1 MTPDLVAPGP
11 EAPQSNI
18 PGARSGIMSSAR
30 VLPPGAIVV
39 DHAARSFRVYPREN
53 RALKDMIV
61 ARGRVRG
68 ADVVALRDV
77 SFAVEPGSAVGL
89 VGRNGSG
96 KTTLLRLLSGIIKPS
111 SGTVAVGGRVG
122 SLLELG
128 AGFHPDLTGR
138 ENVYLNGSI
147 HGLGRVAVR
156 EKFDE
161 IVAFAGLEDS
171 IDLPVR
177 TYSSGM
183 YMRLG
188 FAIAAHIE
196 ADVLLL
202 DEVFAVGDEAF
213 QRKCFGKIFDFKKRG
228 GTIVFVSHDATA
240 VERLCDRA
248 VLLKDGVVEFD
259 GPTHEAIVEYRRL
272 LAGEREPE
280 ERSAGLKEWGGDIA
294 RVEHVRLLG
303 ADGTERVQ
311 LLAGEPFA
319 IAADVVA
326 ERAIAP
332 PRLVWELRD
341 DAAILVAAGAV
352 STAEHGWSDATR
364 TFALRFDADR
374 PPFADGRLH
383 LRVDLTDDDGQTQYH
398 SLDDARVFVVYPS
411 DEIRGLVR
419 LEGRW
424 SREDSGIAAE
434 LERA

>member
-1 MTPDLVAPGP
+1 MTQGSIAAG
-11 EAPQSNI
+11 E
-18 PGARSGIMSSAR
+18 
-30 VLPPGAIVV
+30 IVV
-39 DHAARSFRVYPREN
+39 DRAARSFRVYPREN
-53 RALKDMIV
+53 RALKDLIV

-68 ADVVALRDV
+68 ADVVALRDI
-77 SFAVEPGSAVGL
+77 SFTVEPGSAVGL

-111 SGTVAVGGRVG
+111 SGTVAVGGRIG

-147 HGLGRVAVR
+147 HGLGRAAIR
-156 EKFDE
+156 EKLDE
-161 IVAFAGLEDS
+161 IVTFAGLEQF

-213 QRKCFGKIFDFKKRG
+213 QRKCFGKIFEFKKRG
-228 GTIVFVSHDATA
+228 GTIVFVSHDAAA

-248 VLLKDGVVEFD
+248 VLLKDGLVAFN

-280 ERSAGLKEWGGDIA
+280 ERAAGLKEWGGEIA
-294 RVEHVRLLG
+294 RVERVRLLG
-303 ADGTERVQ
+303 PDGDERMQV
-311 LLAGEPFA
+311 LAGEPFA

-326 ERAIAP
+326 EGSIDP

-341 DAAILVAAGAV
+341 DAAILVASGAV
-352 STAEHGWSDATR
+352 STREHGWGDETR
-364 TFALRFDADR
+364 TLGLRFDTDR
-374 PPFADGRLH
+374 SPFADGRLH
-383 LRVDLTDDDGQTQYH
+383 LRVDLTADDGQTQYH
-398 SLDDARVFVVYPS
+398 SLDDARVFVVYPA
-411 DEIRGLVR
+411 DERRGLVR

-424 SREDSGIAAE
+424 SREDSGVAAE

>member
-1 MTPDLVAPGP
+1 MT
-11 EAPQSNI
+11 
-18 PGARSGIMSSAR
+18 
-30 VLPPGAIVV
+30 PGAITVE
-39 DHAARSFRVYPREN
+39 HAARSFRVYPRES
-53 RALKDMIV
+53 RALKDLVV
-61 ARGRVRG
+61 ARGRSRG
-68 ADVVALRDV
+68 ADVWALRDV
-77 SFAVEPGSAVGL
+77 SFDVEPGSAVGL

-96 KTTLLRLLSGIIKPS
+96 KTTLLRLLSGIIKPT
-111 SGTVAVGGRVG
+111 SGRVAVGGRIG

-138 ENVYLNGSI
+138 ENVFLNGSI
-147 HGLGRVAVR
+147 HGLGRNAIR

-213 QRKCFGKIFDFKKRG
+213 QRKCFGKIFEFKQRG
-228 GTIVFVSHDATA
+228 GTIVFVSHDAVA

-248 VLLKDGVVEFD
+248 VLLKDGLVAFA

-280 ERSAGLKEWGGDIA
+280 ERAAGLKEWGGDVA
-294 RVEHVRLLG
+294 RVERVRLLG
-303 ADGTERVQ
+303 PDGGERTQV
-311 LLAGEPFA
+311 LAGEPFA
-319 IAADVVA
+319 IALDVTA
-326 ERAIAP
+326 TRAIAP

-341 DAAILVAAGAV
+341 DAAILVASGAL
-352 STAEHGWSDATR
+352 STAELGWDAETR
-364 TFALRFDADR
+364 ALPLRFDADR
-374 PPFADGRLH
+374 PPFSDGRLH

-398 SLDDARVFVVYPS
+398 SLDDARVFVVYPA
-411 DEIRGLVR
+411 DDAQGLIR

-424 SREDSGIAAE
+424 SREDSTLAAE